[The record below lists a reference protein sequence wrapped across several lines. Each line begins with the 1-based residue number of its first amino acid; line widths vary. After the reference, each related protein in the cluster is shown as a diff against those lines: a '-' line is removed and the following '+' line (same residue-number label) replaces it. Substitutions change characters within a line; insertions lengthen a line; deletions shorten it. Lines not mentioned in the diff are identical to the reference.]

1 MSEMIFQIDGVVS
14 NSPSNACDE
23 SGLGRPST
31 RPLNQKDDPRRAI
44 WLSQLKE
51 ENPDTPDYFL
61 DFMIDTYLNN
71 PEETEKLIM
80 DSK

>member
-14 NSPSNACDE
+14 NSPSDACDQ
-23 SGLGRPST
+23 SGRPSI
-31 RPLNQKDDPRRAI
+31 RPLNQKDDPRRAV
-44 WLSQLKE
+44 WLAQLKE

-61 DFMIDTYLNN
+61 DFMIDTYINN
-71 PEETEKLIM
+71 PEETEKIIM